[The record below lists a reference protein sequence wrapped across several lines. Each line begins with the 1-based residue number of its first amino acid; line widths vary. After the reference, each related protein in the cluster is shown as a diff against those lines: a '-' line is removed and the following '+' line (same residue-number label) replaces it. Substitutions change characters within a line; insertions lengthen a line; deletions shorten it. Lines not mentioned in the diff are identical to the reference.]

1 MGRHVAETGAER
13 AAGVASG
20 RAGLLWRYAAG
31 RDRLADRGVR
41 MKTWQQA
48 QDIVERQDV
57 GIVRRMAREV
67 EPLIPLD
74 QHPLAFLVRWLRARR
89 PW

>member
-1 MGRHVAETGAER
+1 
-13 AAGVASG
+13 
-20 RAGLLWRYAAG
+20 
-31 RDRLADRGVR
+31 